1 MKSKI
6 KLWNESVTFNQDDQ
20 KLFDLVQIYGLKK
33 WKFISSE
40 LKNKFDLIRTSK
52 QCRDR
57 WFNNLKIKSES
68 GLPPEDVSLLFKLI
82 EIHGSKWSKL
92 SEIITY
98 KTENQLKN
106 FVYAT
111 IRRNIRR
118 FNKVRSENDQI
129 KFTSLK
135 LLSIP
140 EVRNVLIAPKS
151 APNSI
156 YINASFDEGT
166 KMMIF
171 DIGKNEKKLDD
182 NTEGE
187 SGDIVFEDD
196 THEEFFWSDR
206 IQSSQS
212 ILDIDLFLESI

>member
-1 MKSKI
+1 M
-6 KLWNESVTFNQDDQ
+6 
-20 KLFDLVQIYGLKK
+20 
-33 WKFISSE
+33 
-40 LKNKFDLIRTSK
+40 
-52 QCRDR
+52 
-57 WFNNLKIKSES
+57 
-68 GLPPEDVSLLFKLI
+68 
-82 EIHGSKWSKL
+82 
-92 SEIITY
+92 
-98 KTENQLKN
+98 
-106 FVYAT
+106 
-111 IRRNIRR
+111 
-118 FNKVRSENDQI
+118 
-129 KFTSLK
+129 
-135 LLSIP
+135 SIP

-187 SGDIVFEDD
+187 SGDMVFEDD